1 MQPSIV
7 EGSNKQTVVLNVD
20 DNKDSL
26 RIKTV
31 TLRRA
36 GFAVI
41 EAETGGEAIQLVSES
56 RPDVVLLDVN
66 LPDLSGFEVCQ
77 RIRSNSATTSTL
89 IIQISACF
97 TKGSD
102 KIKGLDGG
110 ADGYLT
116 SPVEPP
122 LLVATIRSLLRVRDA
137 EGVRNPLFQYWQTT
151 FDAVVDGIALLDH
164 EGAILRCNAACAS
177 FLDRALGDLAG
188 QTFRQLFFCES
199 SDDNS
204 APVRLDLQSRTRQS
218 VEVIRSGRWLKIT
231 SDPVLS
237 PEGGFLGSVCI
248 LSDITD
254 RKNLESSLQQFQHL
268 SEPADDVYLAI
279 RPDGKILDANK
290 AAVSVYGFSREELL
304 SRNVRDLFAEP
315 QSSPAGVS
323 ATLKDCGGIY
333 QEMVHRR
340 KNGSRL
346 RVEMCSKYTAL
357 AGADAF
363 LTVVR
368 ETGTRPLHG
377 QGSVGKVLGMCTQTH
392 GPDEHCGSRAAV
404 EELYLFA
411 DPSPSAGSV
420 KHELGELASF
430 NRQMQGILK
439 VLPQVSA
446 SNCTVLLQ
454 GETGT
459 GKELLARTVHKLSP
473 RAAKPMIVVNCATL
487 PENLLESELF
497 GYRAGAF
504 TGALRDKPGL
514 FTVAGEG
521 TIFLDEIGD
530 LSPVLQTKLLRVL
543 QERTYLPLGSTA
555 AERTAARFVTATN
568 RPLST
573 LVEEGRFRSDLYYRI
588 NVVTLE
594 LPPLRERREDLPLL
608 VERIIRDF
616 NLEYGKEIT
625 GVSSEVMSILQ
636 SHQFPGNIREL
647 INILEH
653 AHVLCTMPLIE
664 AHHLPA
670 YLATVPTRPGQ
681 PELGKSDLR
690 SMEVRAIM
698 EGLERNR
705 YNRLATA
712 RELGIHKSTLFRKLK
727 ELGIAL
733 PRADGRSNRKREQG
747 RHRVSPGTK

>member
-1 MQPSIV
+1 MVSTMV
-7 EGSNKQTVVLNVD
+7 EGSNKKCVVLNVD

-26 RIKTV
+26 RVKTV
-31 TLRRA
+31 TLRHA
-36 GFAVI
+36 GFVVI
-41 EAETGGEAIQLVSES
+41 EAETGGEAIRLVSES

-66 LPDLSGFEVCQ
+66 LPDVSGFEVC
-77 RIRSNSATTSTL
+77 RRLRSNPATTSTL
-89 IIQISACF
+89 IVQISARF

-137 EGVRNPLFQYWQTT
+137 EGVRNPLFQYWQAT
-151 FDAVVDGIALLDH
+151 FDAVVDGIALLDP
-164 EGAILRCNAACAS
+164 EGAVLRCNAACGSLLARD
-177 FLDRALGDLAG
+177 LPDLAG
-188 QTFRQLFFCES
+188 QTFRQLMCSES
-199 SDDNS
+199 PDDGS
-204 APVRLDLQSRTRQS
+204 AQVRLNFQSRSRQS
-218 VEVIRSGRWLKIT
+218 AEVFRSGRWLKIT
-231 SDPVLS
+231 LDPVLS
-237 PEGGFLGSVCI
+237 PEGDFLGTVCL

-268 SEPADDVYLAI
+268 SGPADDVYLVI

-290 AAVSVYGFSREELL
+290 AAVLVYGFSREELL

-315 QSSPAGVS
+315 VPSPAGVG
-323 ATLKDCGGIY
+323 AVLKDCGGIY

-340 KNGSRL
+340 KDGSGL

-368 ETGTRPLHG
+368 EAGSRPLDG
-377 QGSVGKVLGMCTQTH
+377 QGSVGKALGMCPRSL
-392 GPDEHCGSRAAV
+392 GPAEHCGSRAAV

-411 DPSPSAGSV
+411 DPSPAAESV
-420 KHELGELASF
+420 QYELGGLASF
-430 NRQMQGILK
+430 NPQMQGILK
-439 VLPQVSA
+439 VLPQVSR

-459 GKELLARTVHKLSP
+459 GKELLARTVHQLSP
-473 RAAKPMIVVNCATL
+473 RAAKPMVVVNCATL
-487 PENLLESELF
+487 PESLLESELF

-504 TGALRDKPGL
+504 TGASKDKPGL

-543 QERTYLPLGSTA
+543 QEKTYLPLGGTV
-555 AERTAARFVTATN
+555 AERTGARFITATN

-573 LVEEGRFRSDLYYRI
+573 LVKEGRFRSDLYYRI
-588 NVVTLE
+588 NVVMLE

-608 VERIIRDF
+608 IEGIIRDL
-616 NLEYGKEIT
+616 NQEYGKGIA
-625 GVSSEVMSILQ
+625 GVSSEVMSVFQ
-636 SHQFPGNIREL
+636 SHEFPGNIREL

-664 AHHLPA
+664 PHHLPA
-670 YLATVPTRPGQ
+670 YLTAGPAAPGQ
-681 PELGKSDLR
+681 PGLGSPDLK

-733 PRADGRSNRKREQG
+733 PQADGRSNRKKGQG
-747 RHRVSPGTK
+747 RNRDSRGAK

>member
-1 MQPSIV
+1 LQQSVV
-7 EGSNKQTVVLNVD
+7 EGTNKQTVVLNVD

-26 RIKTV
+26 RVKTV
-31 TLRRA
+31 TLRHA
-36 GFAVI
+36 GFVVI
-41 EAETGGEAIQLVSES
+41 EAETGEEAIRLVSES

-66 LPDLSGFEVCQ
+66 LPDVSGFDVCR
-77 RIRSNSATTSTL
+77 RIRSSPATTSTL
-89 IIQISACF
+89 IVQISARF

-102 KIKGLDGG
+102 KIRGLDGG

-122 LLVATIRSLLRVRDA
+122 LLVATIKSLLRVRDA
-137 EGVRNPLFQYWQTT
+137 EGVRNPLFQYWQAT
-151 FDAVVDGIALLDH
+151 FDAVVDGIALLNPQ
-164 EGAILRCNAACAS
+164 GAVLRCNAACGSLLAK
-177 FLDRALGDLAG
+177 DQADLVG
-188 QTFRQLFFCES
+188 QAFPQLLSCES
-199 SDDNS
+199 SGENS
-204 APVRLDLQSRTRQS
+204 APVGLNFQSRSRQS
-218 VEVIRSGRWLKIT
+218 AEVFRSGRWLKIT
-231 SDPVLS
+231 LDPILS
-237 PEGGFLGSVCI
+237 PEGGFLGTVCI

-268 SEPADDVYLAI
+268 SGQADDVYLVI
-279 RPDGKILDANK
+279 RPDGKILDANR
-290 AAVSVYGFSREELL
+290 AAVLVYGFSREELL

-315 QSSPAGVS
+315 QPSPAGVG
-323 ATLKDCGGIY
+323 AVLKDCGGIY

-346 RVEMCSKYTAL
+346 KVEMCSKYTAL

-363 LTVVR
+363 LTIVR
-368 ETGTRPLHG
+368 EAGTRPLNG
-377 QGSVGKVLGMCTQTH
+377 QGSVGKILGMCAQT
-392 GPDEHCGSRAAV
+392 PRPAEHCGSRAAV

-411 DPSPSAGSV
+411 DPTPAAGSV
-420 KHELGELASF
+420 KYELGGLASF
-430 NRQMQGILK
+430 NPQMHGILK

-459 GKELLARTVHKLSP
+459 GKELLARTVHQLSP
-473 RAAKPMIVVNCATL
+473 RSAKPMIVVNCATL
-487 PENLLESELF
+487 PESLLESELF

-504 TGALRDKPGL
+504 TGASKDKPGL
-514 FTVAGEG
+514 FTLAGEG

-543 QERTYLPLGSTA
+543 QERTYLPLGGTVP
-555 AERTAARFVTATN
+555 EKTAARFITATN
-568 RPLST
+568 LPLST
-573 LVEEGRFRSDLYYRI
+573 LVKEGRFRSDLYYRI
-588 NVVTLE
+588 NVVALE

-608 VERIIRDF
+608 VERIIRDL

-625 GVSSEVMSILQ
+625 GVSNEVMSVFQ
-636 SHQFPGNIREL
+636 SHEFPGNIREL
-647 INILEH
+647 TNILEH

-664 AHHLPA
+664 PHHLPA
-670 YLATVPTRPGQ
+670 YLTTVPASPGQ
-681 PELGKSDLR
+681 PGLGSPDLK

-733 PRADGRSNRKREQG
+733 PSADGRSNRKREQN
-747 RHRVSPGTK
+747 R

>member
-1 MQPSIV
+1 VQPSLV

-41 EAETGGEAIQLVSES
+41 EAETGREAIQLVSES
-56 RPDVVLLDVN
+56 RPDVVLLDIN

-137 EGVRNPLFQYWQTT
+137 EGIRNPLFQYWQTT

-177 FLDRALGDLAG
+177 LLDRVLGDLAG
-188 QTFRQLFFCES
+188 QTFRQLLFCES
-199 SDDNS
+199 SDDIS
-204 APVRLDLQSRTRQS
+204 SPVRLDLQSRTRQS
-218 VEVIRSGRWLKIT
+218 VEVIRSGRWLNIT

-290 AAVSVYGFSREELL
+290 AAVSLYGFSREELL

-315 QSSPAGVS
+315 QSSPAGVG

-340 KNGSRL
+340 KDGSRL

-377 QGSVGKVLGMCTQTH
+377 LGSVGKVLGMCTQIH

-411 DPSPSAGSV
+411 DRSPSAGSV
-420 KHELGELASF
+420 KYELGELASL

-459 GKELLARTVHKLSP
+459 GKELLARTVHRLSP
-473 RAAKPMIVVNCATL
+473 RAAKPMIVVDCATL
-487 PENLLESELF
+487 PESLLESELF

-504 TGALRDKPGL
+504 TGASKDKPGL

-521 TIFLDEIGD
+521 TIFLDEVGD

-555 AERTAARFVTATN
+555 AEKTAARFITATN

-608 VERIIRDF
+608 VEKIIRDF
-616 NLEYGKEIT
+616 NREYGKEIA

-670 YLATVPTRPGQ
+670 HLATVPTQPGQ
-681 PELGKSDLR
+681 PGLGKSDLK

-733 PRADGRSNRKREQG
+733 PRADGRSNRKSEQG
-747 RHRVSPGTK
+747 RYRVPPGTK

>member
-1 MQPSIV
+1 METSIV
-7 EGSNKQTVVLNVD
+7 EGSDKKVVVLNVD
-20 DNKDSL
+20 DSRDSL

-41 EAETGGEAIQLVSES
+41 EAETGGEAIRLASES

-66 LPDLSGFEVCQ
+66 LPDLSGYEVCR
-77 RIRSNSATTSTL
+77 RIRTDPAIASTL
-89 IIQISACF
+89 IVQISACF

-122 LLVATIRSLLRVRDA
+122 LLVATIKSLLRVRDL
-137 EGVRNPLFQYWQTT
+137 EGVRNPLFQYWQAA
-151 FDAVVDGIALLDH
+151 FDAVEDGIALLDH
-164 EGAILRCNAACAS
+164 QGAILRCNARCEAL
-177 FLDRALGDLAG
+177 LDKTLADLAG
-188 QTFRQLFFCES
+188 QSLGKLLLSES
-199 SDDNS
+199 SDNS
-204 APVRLDLQSRTRQS
+204 TDPARFNYQSRSRQS
-218 VEVIRSGRWLKIT
+218 AEIVRSGRWLKVS
-231 SDPVLS
+231 SDPVIG
-237 PEGGFLGSVCI
+237 PEGRFLGTVCI

-268 SEPADDVYLAI
+268 SGPSDDVYLAI

-290 AAVSVYGFSREELL
+290 AAVSLYGFTRDELL

-315 QSSPAGVS
+315 RPSPAGVG

-333 QEMVHRR
+333 QKMVHRR
-340 KNGSRL
+340 KDGSRL
-346 RVEMCSKYTAL
+346 SVEMCSRYAAL
-357 AGADAF
+357 AGGDAF
-363 LTVVR
+363 LTIVR
-368 ETGTRPLHG
+368 EAGTRALNDMCSSG
-377 QGSVGKVLGMCTQTH
+377 QVPGTCMQDRREAE
-392 GPDEHCGSRAAV
+392 PCGSHATV

-411 DPSPSAGSV
+411 DPSPSAGPARY
-420 KHELGELASF
+420 ELGELASF
-430 NRQMQGILK
+430 NRQMQGILR

-459 GKELLARTVHKLSP
+459 GKELLARTIHNLSP
-473 RAAKPMIVVNCATL
+473 RASKPMMVVNCATL
-487 PENLLESELF
+487 PDSLLESELF

-504 TGALRDKPGL
+504 TGAARDKPGL
-514 FTVAGEG
+514 FTLAGEG

-543 QERTYLPLGSTA
+543 QEKTYLPLGSTV
-555 AERTAARFVTATN
+555 AERTAARFIAATN

-573 LVEEGRFRSDLYYRI
+573 LVREGRFRSDLYYRI

-594 LPPLRERREDLPLL
+594 LPPLRDRKEDLPLL
-608 VERIIRDF
+608 VEKIIRDF
-616 NLEYGKEIT
+616 NREYGKEIN
-625 GVSSEVMSILQ
+625 GVSSEVMAILR
-636 SHQFPGNIREL
+636 SHEFPGNIREL

-653 AHVLCTMPLIE
+653 AHVLCTMPAIE
-664 AHHLPA
+664 PHHLPA
-670 YLATVPTRPGQ
+670 YLAGVAAGYAQAGTGRP
-681 PELGKSDLR
+681 DLK
-690 SMEVRAIM
+690 SMEFRAIM

-727 ELGIAL
+727 AMGIAL
-733 PRADGRSNRKREQG
+733 PRQDGRSNRRKG
-747 RHRVSPGTK
+747 RASSPG

>member
-177 FLDRALGDLAG
+177 LLDRALGDLAG
-188 QTFRQLFFCES
+188 QTFRKLLFCEP

-733 PRADGRSNRKREQG
+733 PRADGRSNRKRE
-747 RHRVSPGTK
+747 

>member
-1 MQPSIV
+1 
-7 EGSNKQTVVLNVD
+7 
-20 DNKDSL
+20 
-26 RIKTV
+26 
-31 TLRRA
+31 
-36 GFAVI
+36 
-41 EAETGGEAIQLVSES
+41 
-56 RPDVVLLDVN
+56 
-66 LPDLSGFEVCQ
+66 
-77 RIRSNSATTSTL
+77 
-89 IIQISACF
+89 
-97 TKGSD
+97 
-102 KIKGLDGG
+102 
-110 ADGYLT
+110 
-116 SPVEPP
+116 
-122 LLVATIRSLLRVRDA
+122 
-137 EGVRNPLFQYWQTT
+137 
-151 FDAVVDGIALLDH
+151 
-164 EGAILRCNAACAS
+164 
-177 FLDRALGDLAG
+177 
-188 QTFRQLFFCES
+188 
-199 SDDNS
+199 
-204 APVRLDLQSRTRQS
+204 
-218 VEVIRSGRWLKIT
+218 
-231 SDPVLS
+231 
-237 PEGGFLGSVCI
+237 
-248 LSDITD
+248 
-254 RKNLESSLQQFQHL
+254 
-268 SEPADDVYLAI
+268 
-279 RPDGKILDANK
+279 
-290 AAVSVYGFSREELL
+290 
-304 SRNVRDLFAEP
+304 
-315 QSSPAGVS
+315 
-323 ATLKDCGGIY
+323 
-333 QEMVHRR
+333 
-340 KNGSRL
+340 
-346 RVEMCSKYTAL
+346 
-357 AGADAF
+357 
-363 LTVVR
+363 
-368 ETGTRPLHG
+368 
-377 QGSVGKVLGMCTQTH
+377 
-392 GPDEHCGSRAAV
+392 
-404 EELYLFA
+404 
-411 DPSPSAGSV
+411 
-420 KHELGELASF
+420 
-430 NRQMQGILK
+430 
-439 VLPQVSA
+439 
-446 SNCTVLLQ
+446 
-454 GETGT
+454 
-459 GKELLARTVHKLSP
+459 
-473 RAAKPMIVVNCATL
+473 MIVVNCATL

-670 YLATVPTRPGQ
+670 YLATVPTQPGQ

-747 RHRVSPGTK
+747 RYRVSPGTK